1 MSDSTQIILE
11 LPLTTAS
18 VKGLRVGDNVSLS
31 GVLLTARDA
40 AHKWMFDTF
49 ITQKCKPSNDDLK
62 VYATLQSILHNG
74 AIYHCGP
81 VVRQDG
87 EGKTQ
92 FIAAG
97 PTTSIREE
105 PFQSAIIRHFGLKA
119 VIGKGG
125 MGAITLKACQEAP
138 AVYLHATGGTA
149 ALAASCVK
157 EVLGVYK
164 QEFGTPEAMWWIR
177 VEDFPLVVSMDA
189 HGNSLH
195 DRIRVQSEKIYKDLI
210 S

>member
-1 MSDSTQIILE
+1 MSDSTLKSLE

-49 ITQKCKPSNDDLK
+49 ITHKSKPSTDDLK
-62 VYATLQSILHNG
+62 VYATIQPVLHNG

-81 VVRQDG
+81 VVRKDG
-87 EGKTQ
+87 EGKFQ

-105 PFQSAIIRHFGLKA
+105 PYQSAIVSHFGLKA

-138 AVYLHATGGTA
+138 AVYLHATGGAA

-157 EVLGVYK
+157 EVLGVFK
-164 QEFGTPEAMWWIR
+164 LEFGTPEAMWVIK

-195 DRIRVQSEKIYKDLI
+195 ERIRIQSEKIYNDLI